1 MMKRFIF
8 TLAVFV
14 AFMMVHAQN
23 ATKILDKTVAA
34 LKAAGDVKINF
45 VLSMEDQSSTGYIK
59 LKENKFVVNLDGYII
74 WFDGE
79 TMWNYVKSNQEVNVT
94 NPSPTEISR
103 INPYAFLTFYKKGY
117 SVSLGKSTSDEYEV
131 VLIGNESTQY
141 KKVVV
146 RVNKSTYFPT
156 AIRLDSTRGPLVTD
170 IKCTSYLKNQQY
182 SDKTFRFVKK
192 NFPNVEIID
201 LR

>member
-103 INPYAFLTFYKKGY
+103 INPYAFLTF
-117 SVSLGKSTSDEYEV
+117 
-131 VLIGNESTQY
+131 
-141 KKVVV
+141 
-146 RVNKSTYFPT
+146 
-156 AIRLDSTRGPLVTD
+156 
-170 IKCTSYLKNQQY
+170 
-182 SDKTFRFVKK
+182 
-192 NFPNVEIID
+192 
-201 LR
+201 